1 MRVGSL
7 CQGIGGADLALE
19 AHGHKIAWGAE
30 NAAGPLAV
38 SAERWPGVP
47 NHGDIK
53 TIDWSRVEPI
63 DILAAGY
70 PCQPFSMAGLRQG
83 ADDDRHL
90 WPAIRTAVE
99 ALGPRYIFLENVRG
113 HLTLGAGTV
122 IGDLAALGYV
132 STWGV
137 LGSSDVGGCHRRQ
150 RLWIVAA
157 DARSTRRREI
167 SRRPSSD
174 EGANGPEVDHVA
186 RCVGAGEVQAAGLT
200 LLPTPTARDWKGRNQ
215 RNDATCLPGAIN
227 LLPTPQA
234 KDATSGPDYAKK
246 RGNGRVP
253 SGDSLVTTFAKL
265 APTLHDF
272 GKYTAAVARWAAI
285 HGDPPAPTDE
295 KSRLSPAFV
304 EWMMGFPAGWVTDLD
319 LSRTAQLKAL
329 GNAQQPQVAYAAFR
343 LLADRLHEHS
353 WHVDTTRDDEICD
366 ECGSERHYTGQP
378 HCDA

>member
-83 ADDDRHL
+83 DTDDRHL

-227 LLPTPQA
+227 LLPTPTA
-234 KDATSGPDYAKK
+234 PDANGAGPHGNGGPDLRSAI
-246 RGNGRVP
+246 
-253 SGDSLVTTFAKL
+253 
-265 APTLHDF
+265 HDF
-272 GKYTAAVARWAAI
+272 GKYAAAVERWAAI